1 MNFKKTYLLPTS
13 IFALGLTFI
22 IGFDFLLRQVN
33 GIHNNLGTPEY
44 LWFFFQITVAIITG
58 LLFWKNASGVGI
70 RAKSLLFLLL
80 LLSGLILYTLIIY
93 GYVIGTGIDGF

>member
-13 IFALGLTFI
+13 IFVLGLTLI
-22 IGFDFLLRQVN
+22 IGFDFLFRHIN
-33 GIHNNLGTPEY
+33 GIQNNLGTPEH
-44 LWFFFQITVAIITG
+44 LWFFLQITVAVITG
-58 LLFWKNASGVGI
+58 LLFWKNASGISV

-80 LLSGLILYTLIIY
+80 LISSLILYTLIIY